1 MKKTL
6 LTTCNAK
13 YIHKNLALRWLYCS
27 APEQQNVFLKEYTIK
42 EDVTKIV
49 EDILTFDVEVIGFS
63 VYIWNIEITK
73 QIVALLK
80 QRKPQ
85 LHIFAGGPEVSFESN
100 DLLDLGFDALCCG
113 EGEIAVW
120 EYVKMLDADTSY
132 DVAGMI
138 TKQYPNQTY
147 QKVDIA
153 YLETLENPY
162 FLAMDEADMGKRYFY
177 FETSRGCPYGCT
189 YCLSSVDNKVRMF
202 SLEYI
207 FSILEKLSTS
217 KVKQVKLL
225 DRTFN
230 ADVNRALKIA
240 RYMNEHCP
248 NQIFQFEVV
257 AQTLS
262 EQLLSFFCDEAD
274 KKRFRFEIGVQS
286 FHQPTLLSVG
296 RYQNEQRLCEVL
308 TRMAKADLTM
318 HADLIAALPYETL
331 GLFQKSFNRLFELQ
345 ASEIQLGILKLLK
358 GTKLKSQHQEFGMK
372 YHQAPPY
379 DVIATN
385 WLSEQDLID
394 LSNCASA
401 VEKFYNDGVCRD
413 IIMTI
418 LDEQLISDPFTL
430 FMELGKQYALL
441 KRPYQPY
448 ELFTCFYSVLEHVE
462 RQKVDAMLLTSYYQR
477 FKQKPKRFTP
487 AYVDGET
494 RKQILH
500 HAVDLQIA
508 DEKALFGYGVVSI
521 AYVQHEI
528 CYQLVLYNQNQQ
540 LPQRYFFHQDLT
552 LLK

>member
-358 GTKLKSQHQEFGMK
+358 GTKLKSQHEEFGMK
-372 YHQAPPY
+372 YHQEPPY

-448 ELFTCFYSVLEHVE
+448 ELFTCFYPVLEHVE

-508 DEKALFGYGVVSI
+508 DEKTLFGYGVVSI

-552 LLK
+552 LIK

>member
-27 APEQQNVFLKEYTIK
+27 APDKTQVMIKEYTIK
-42 EDVTKIV
+42 EDVETIV
-49 EDILTFDVEVIGFS
+49 KDILSLDIDVIGFS
-63 VYIWNIEITK
+63 VYIWNLNITK

-80 QRKPQ
+80 QLRPS
-85 LHIFAGGPEVSFESN
+85 LHIIAGGPEVSFESH
-100 DLLDLGFDALCCG
+100 DLLDEGFDALCCG
-113 EGEIAVW
+113 EGEIAIW
-120 EYVKMLDADTSY
+120 EYIKMLDTDEIN

-138 TKQYPNQTY
+138 TKRYPNQSY

-162 FLAMDEADMGKRYFY
+162 FLAMDEHDMGQRYFY

-189 YCLSSVDNKVRMF
+189 YCLSSIDNQVRMF

-207 FSILEKLSTS
+207 FDTLKQLSTS

-230 ADVNRALKIA
+230 ADVNRALQIA

-262 EQLLSFFCDEAD
+262 EQLLDFFTKEAD

-296 RYQNEQRLCEVL
+296 RYQNEKRLCEVL
-308 TRMAKADLTM
+308 TRMSQAGLTM
-318 HADLIAALPYETL
+318 HCDLIAALPYESL
-331 GLFQKSFNRLFELQ
+331 GQFQQSFNRLFDLQ

-358 GTKLKSQHQEFGMK
+358 GTKLRAQKDEFGME
-372 YHQAPPY
+372 YHHEPPY
-379 DVIATN
+379 DVLETK
-385 WLSEQDLID
+385 WLSKQDLID
-394 LSNCASA
+394 LSSCASA

-413 IIMTI
+413 VILTI
-418 LDEQLISDPFTL
+418 LKEQLISDPFTL
-430 FMELGKQYALL
+430 FMELGKQYRMLE
-441 KRPYQPY
+441 KPYQPY
-448 ELFTCFYSVLEHVE
+448 HLFTCFYPLLEHVE
-462 RQKVDAMLLTSYYQR
+462 RKKIDAILLTSYYQR

-487 AYVDGET
+487 AYLDIKT
-494 RKQILH
+494 KKHLLH
-500 HAVDLQIA
+500 IA
-508 DEKALFGYGVVSI
+508 AELGIGDEKTLFGYGMVDLGYDQGKI
-521 AYVQHEI
+521 I
-528 CYQLVLYNQNQQ
+528 YQLVLYSQNQQ
-540 LPQRYFFHQDLT
+540 YPKRWYFNEDFT
-552 LLK
+552 LIK

>member
-13 YIHKNLALRWLYCS
+13 YIHKNLALRWFYCS
-27 APEQQNVFLKEYTIK
+27 CPSKEDVLLKEFTIK
-42 EDVTKIV
+42 EDVEKIV
-49 EDILTFDVEVIGFS
+49 EQILACDVEVVSFS
-63 VYIWNIEITK
+63 VYIWNLEITK

-80 QRKPQ
+80 QQKPA
-85 LHIFAGGPEVSFESN
+85 LHIIAGGPEVSFESH
-100 DLLDLGFDALCCG
+100 DLLDLGFDAICCG
-113 EGEIAVW
+113 EGEVVLW
-120 EYVKMLDADTSY
+120 EYVKMLEAPTSY
-132 DVAGMI
+132 NVEGMI
-138 TKQYPNQTY
+138 TKAYPNQPY
-147 QKVDIA
+147 QIVDIA

-162 FLAMDEADMGKRYFY
+162 FLEMDQEDMGKRYFY

-189 YCLSSVDNKVRMF
+189 YCLSSIDNKVRMF
-202 SLEYI
+202 SMEYI
-207 FSILEKLSTS
+207 FSILEQLSTS

-230 ADVNRALKIA
+230 ADVKRALQIA

-262 EQLLSFFCDEAD
+262 EQILNFFCEEAD

-308 TRMAKADLTM
+308 TRMANANLTM

-331 GLFQKSFNRLFELQ
+331 GLFQKSFNRLFDLQ

-358 GTKLKSQHQEFGMK
+358 GTKLKSQRHEFGMK
-372 YHQAPPY
+372 YHQEPPY
-379 DVIATN
+379 DVTETN

-401 VEKFYNDGVCRD
+401 VEKFYNDGTCREL
-413 IIMTI
+413 ILTI
-418 LDEQLISDPFTL
+418 LEEQLISDSFTL
-430 FMELGKQYALL
+430 FMELGKQYRLL

-448 ELFTCFYSVLEHVE
+448 ELYTCFYPLLEHVE
-462 RQKVDAMLLTSYYQR
+462 RKKVDALLLTSYYQR

-487 AYVDGET
+487 AYVDQEL
-494 RKQILH
+494 RKQLLH
-500 HAVDLQIA
+500 VAADLQLA
-508 DEKALFGYGVVSI
+508 DEKTLFGYGVVTLGYI
-521 AYVQHEI
+521 NHKI

-540 LPQRYFFHQDLT
+540 LPKRYFFDNDFT
-552 LLK
+552 LIK